1 MSEPEPLRVRR
12 RLRLSRAQ
20 LVGVSLAAVGAI
32 LLVLAYDAQTA
43 IDDVGDTND
52 PRLQDRVSKLQDK
65 RDAFLVSAIGTLF
78 MGFFA
83 VAMLG
88 EPSAPAILPSEQMVS
103 AARLNADILTGMSL
117 TGNAAYLPA
126 KHGASRERSL
136 IAESRK
142 PITPPAALSD
152 DMAVTPGKDGSTP
165 GILVEPLGLA
175 LLNAVE
181 KEIGTSLAG
190 VGIEGAEG
198 ALQILKNG
206 FGMMRDFHFKE
217 RDGKT
222 VMRVEYSGLLDACRT
237 VRKERPHTC
246 RQISCV
252 GCSCLL
258 TAAARA
264 TGKVVA
270 VDDVDI
276 TNDSVV
282 FTLDLTD
289 W

>member
-1 MSEPEPLRVRR
+1 MSEPEPPRVRR

-32 LLVLAYDAQTA
+32 LLVLAYDAQTS
-43 IDDVGDTND
+43 IDDVGDTNV
-52 PRLQDRVSKLQDK
+52 PLLQDRVSKLEDK
-65 RDAFLVSAIGTLF
+65 RDAFLVSAIGAMF
-78 MGFFA
+78 MGLFA

-88 EPSAPAILPSEQMVS
+88 EPSAPAILPREQMVS
-103 AARLNADILTGMSL
+103 AARLNADVLASL
-117 TGNAAYLPA
+117 SLAGNAAYLPA
-126 KHGASRERSL
+126 KHGASKERSL

-142 PITPPAALSD
+142 TITPPAALSD
-152 DMAVTPGKDGSTP
+152 DMTMTPGKDGSTP
-165 GILVEPLGLA
+165 GIIVEPLGLA

-181 KEIGTSLAG
+181 REIGSSLAG
-190 VGIEGAEG
+190 VGMESAEG

-222 VMRVEYSGLLDACRT
+222 VLRVEYSGLLEACRT
-237 VRKERPHTC
+237 VRKERPNTC

-270 VDDVDI
+270 VEEVDNA
-276 TNDSVV
+276 NDSVV
-282 FTLDLTD
+282 FTLDIRD